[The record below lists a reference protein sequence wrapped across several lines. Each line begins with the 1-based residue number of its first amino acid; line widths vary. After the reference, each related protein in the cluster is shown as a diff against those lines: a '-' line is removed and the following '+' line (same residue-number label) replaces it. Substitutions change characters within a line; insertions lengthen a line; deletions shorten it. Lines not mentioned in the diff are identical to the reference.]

1 EVVVDVAV
9 QAEALLV
16 HGRDRLPRQLDR
28 DRHVAEPAAAP
39 RLGDD
44 GALVADDRVV
54 EAGLERVRPDRPE
67 HPAGDE
73 DDVDPGRARG
83 GDRVAGAR
91 VQEAVLADER
101 AVEVARE
108 RVDRAGEVRR
118 ESQLPLVRNLTRAST
133 WAFESDAKLGIT
145 CGGYPGW
152 T

>member
-1 EVVVDVAV
+1 M
-9 QAEALLV
+9 
-16 HGRDRLPRQLDR
+16 
-28 DRHVAEPAAAP
+28 
-39 RLGDD
+39 
-44 GALVADDRVV
+44 
-54 EAGLERVRPDRPE
+54 
-67 HPAGDE
+67 
-73 DDVDPGRARG
+73 DPGRAGG
-83 GDRVAGAR
+83 GDRVSRAR